1 MFDGR
6 RTLAYATVFG
16 LLNFRTLVEIV
27 QDRAT
32 LVTGD
37 AARSAQHNAKP
48 NFHNGFRR
56 AAHVAMRSVSVG
68 FCSQAP

>member
-1 MFDGR
+1 MVDRR
-6 RTLAYATVFG
+6 RTLAYAIVFG

-32 LVTGD
+32 LVTDD
-37 AARSAQHNAKP
+37 AAPSAQYNAKP

-56 AAHVAMRSVSVG
+56 AARVANAIRERGVLQPG
-68 FCSQAP
+68 L